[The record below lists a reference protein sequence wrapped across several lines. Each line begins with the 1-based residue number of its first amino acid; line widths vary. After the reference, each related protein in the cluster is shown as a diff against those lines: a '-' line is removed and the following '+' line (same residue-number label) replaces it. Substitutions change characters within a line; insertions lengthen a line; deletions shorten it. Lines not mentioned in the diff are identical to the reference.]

1 MDRRH
6 DAQRHQRM
14 GRPGPPDRPVRQLDP
29 LAGDEPGRG
38 YHSNGLIDEALLDAL
53 SVDGAHYYLCGP
65 EPMLRHV
72 HALLSRRGVP
82 MDRVHYEFFG
92 PAALAA

>member
-1 MDRRH
+1 
-6 DAQRHQRM
+6 
-14 GRPGPPDRPVRQLDP
+14 
-29 LAGDEPGRG
+29 
-38 YHSNGLIDEALLDAL
+38 
-53 SVDGAHYYLCGP
+53 VDGAHYYLCGP

-92 PAALAA
+92 PAAALAA

>member
-1 MDRRH
+1 
-6 DAQRHQRM
+6 
-14 GRPGPPDRPVRQLDP
+14 
-29 LAGDEPGRG
+29 
-38 YHSNGLIDEALLDAL
+38 
-53 SVDGAHYYLCGP
+53 VDGAHYYLCGP

>member
-1 MDRRH
+1 MCATATRSPATNR
-6 DAQRHQRM
+6 
-14 GRPGPPDRPVRQLDP
+14 
-29 LAGDEPGRG
+29 AGV

-53 SVDGAHYYLCGP
+53 TVDGAHYYLCGP

-82 MDRVHYEFFG
+82 MERVHYEFFG
-92 PAALAA
+92 PAAALAA